1 MINTQKRLLRNKQ
14 IEYIN
19 LPILEESDIIILLS
33 SHEIDVPGV
42 DISTLAQSIVSVVGN
57 NALNLMFAIYE
68 VKKAFESGEI

>member
-57 NALNLMFAIYE
+57 NALNLMFAI
-68 VKKAFESGEI
+68 